1 MSPARP
7 SAPSSRSVTGPA
19 LPAALILLVALTAWL
34 LDRAAYQTPAAPAV
48 TSALE
53 TPLSRETAQILAP
66 LLADQGA
73 SISARRSEDGK
84 LKILIATPEGMNAL
98 QREQLVRLLAFGL
111 DFEPAS
117 GDRLEVEALPRAAN
131 GNLLLTYGPAGLA
144 GLAALILLFAWQS
157 ACRNEPTA
165 LLQTPPARPAPPPEA
180 AHDVTGSV
188 VVQIREWM
196 AEAPRR

>member
-1 MSPARP
+1 
-7 SAPSSRSVTGPA
+7 
-19 LPAALILLVALTAWL
+19 LTAWL